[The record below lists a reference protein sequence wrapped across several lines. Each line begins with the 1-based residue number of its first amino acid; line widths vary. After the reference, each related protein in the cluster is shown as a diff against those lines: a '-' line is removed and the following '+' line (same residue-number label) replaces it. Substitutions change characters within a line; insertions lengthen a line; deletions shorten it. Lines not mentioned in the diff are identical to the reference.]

1 MLRIMMPSWIGHSEA
16 PLTMRQLTIGSPG
29 SLVVGNSARRNV
41 APARRFAGPIPLL
54 VSLVCAIA
62 FAGSATAGAG
72 DPRIPAHARIG
83 NTTLADAKFEFACRD
98 GKGGTL
104 SINLVLPPRESDG
117 LFPFDKFEG
126 PDGIGEMHDLAEWSV
141 SGAAKPA
148 RARTHISGWYGV
160 DGDGFLF
167 SAARESGHPSDLA
180 RLAKRLVSSDQAR
193 LRLVVKPP
201 GHGNVLKV
209 EAPIAGHRE
218 VIEKALA
225 PCLAPVK

>member
-1 MLRIMMPSWIGHSEA
+1 MA
-16 PLTMRQLTIGSPG
+16 
-29 SLVVGNSARRNV
+29 VGNSARRNV
-41 APARRFAGPIPLL
+41 ASARRFGGPIPLL
-54 VSLVCAIA
+54 ASLACAIA
-62 FAGSATAGAG
+62 FAGSATAAAG

-126 PDGIGEMHDLAEWSV
+126 PDGIGETHDLAEWSV

-167 SAARESGHPSDLA
+167 STARESGHPSDLA

-201 GHGNVLKV
+201 GHGNALKV
-209 EAPIAGHRE
+209 EAAIAGHRE

>member
-1 MLRIMMPSWIGHSEA
+1 
-16 PLTMRQLTIGSPG
+16 MRQLTIGSPG
-29 SLVVGNSARRNV
+29 SIVVGNSARRNV
-41 APARRFAGPIPLL
+41 ASARRFVGSIPLL
-54 VSLVCAIA
+54 ALLVCAIA
-62 FAGSATAGAG
+62 FAGSATAGVG

-83 NTTLADAKFEFACRD
+83 TKTLTDAKFEFACSA
-98 GKGGTL
+98 GQGGTL
-104 SINLVLPPRESDG
+104 SINLVLPPSESKDG
-117 LFPFDKFEG
+117 FPFDKFEG
-126 PDGIGEMHDLAEWSV
+126 PDGIGETHDLAEWSV
-141 SGAAKPA
+141 SGTAKPA

-167 SAARESGHPSDLA
+167 STARESGHPSDLA

-209 EAPIAGHRE
+209 EAPIVGHRD

>member
-1 MLRIMMPSWIGHSEA
+1 
-16 PLTMRQLTIGSPG
+16 MRQLTIGSPQ
-29 SLVVGNSARRNV
+29 SIVVGHRARRNV
-41 APARRFAGPIPLL
+41 APARRFAGTIPLL
-54 VSLVCAIA
+54 VSIA
-62 FAGSATAGAG
+62 CTILFVGSAMAGAE

-83 NTTLADAKFEFACRD
+83 TKTLTDAKFEFACRD

-104 SINLVLPPRESDG
+104 SINLVLPPNESKDG
-117 LFPFDKFEG
+117 FPFDKFEG

-167 SAARESGHPSDLA
+167 STARESGHPSDLA

-218 VIEKALA
+218 AIEKALA